1 MTTKRKST
9 QQEYILSDVIHC
21 SCCGASMIGKKTRY
35 VCPNNDCTRGA
46 GCSTVSVDAERL
58 AHQLIAT
65 LVNRVMTPSN
75 LDEIV
80 ERIQQGASETLRT
93 QQEKLDNTESAIEE
107 LNSRKLN
114 LLTNVE
120 YGETPYIEVVGQ
132 IENIEA
138 TRAGLAYESAISREE
153 IDKIEFVSNEQAIQS
168 VAQDIGNVYRVRGSS
183 ARQATG
189 RNVHRRHPSR
199 RHLVHGYVHPPHT
212 GGKQRRT
219 DHFRILPAALTT
231 RITKP

>member
-75 LDEIV
+75 LAEIV

-93 QQEKLDNTESAIEE
+93 QQEKLDNTESAIEK

-120 YGETPYIEVVGQ
+120 YGETPYVEVVGQ

-168 VAQDIGNVYRVRGSS
+168 VAQDIGTYTEFADPALAKQLVGTFIADIQVGTTSS
-183 ARQATG
+183 T
-189 RNVHRRHPSR
+189 VTYTHPIPGESNDE
-199 RHLVHGYVHPPHT
+199 LITSESFP
-212 GGKQRRT
+212 
-219 DHFRILPAALTT
+219 LP
-231 RITKP
+231 

>member
-1 MTTKRKST
+1 
-9 QQEYILSDVIHC
+9 
-21 SCCGASMIGKKTRY
+21 MIGKKTRY

-75 LDEIV
+75 LAEIV

-93 QQEKLDNTESAIEE
+93 QQEKLDNTESAIEK

-120 YGETPYIEVVGQ
+120 YGETPYVEVVGQ

-168 VAQDIGNVYRVRGSS
+168 VAQDIGTYTEFADPALAKQLVGTFIADIQVGTTSS
-183 ARQATG
+183 T
-189 RNVHRRHPSR
+189 VTYTHPIPGESNDE
-199 RHLVHGYVHPPHT
+199 LITSESFP
-212 GGKQRRT
+212 
-219 DHFRILPAALTT
+219 LP
-231 RITKP
+231 

>member
-1 MTTKRKST
+1 
-9 QQEYILSDVIHC
+9 
-21 SCCGASMIGKKTRY
+21 MIGKKTRY

-75 LDEIV
+75 RDEIV

-114 LLTNVE
+114 LLTKVE
-120 YGETPYIEVVGQ
+120 YGETPYVEVVGQ

-138 TRAGLAYESAISREE
+138 TRAGLAYESAISRGE

-168 VAQDIGNVYRVRGSS
+168 VAQDIGTYTEFADPALAKQLVGTFIADIQVGATSS
-183 ARQATG
+183 T
-189 RNVHRRHPSR
+189 VTYTHPIPGASNDE
-199 RHLVHGYVHPPHT
+199 LITSESFP
-212 GGKQRRT
+212 
-219 DHFRILPAALTT
+219 LP
-231 RITKP
+231 

>member
-1 MTTKRKST
+1 
-9 QQEYILSDVIHC
+9 
-21 SCCGASMIGKKTRY
+21 MIGEKTRY

-75 LDEIV
+75 RDEIV

-114 LLTNVE
+114 LLTKVE
-120 YGETPYIEVVGQ
+120 YGETPYVEVVGQ

-138 TRAGLAYESAISREE
+138 TRAGLAYESAISRGE

-168 VAQDIGNVYRVRGSS
+168 VAQDIGTYTEFADPALAKQLVGTFIADIQVGATSS
-183 ARQATG
+183 T
-189 RNVHRRHPSR
+189 VTYTHPIPGASNDE
-199 RHLVHGYVHPPHT
+199 LITSESFP
-212 GGKQRRT
+212 
-219 DHFRILPAALTT
+219 LP
-231 RITKP
+231 

>member
-1 MTTKRKST
+1 
-9 QQEYILSDVIHC
+9 
-21 SCCGASMIGKKTRY
+21 MIGEKTRY

-120 YGETPYIEVVGQ
+120 YGETPYVEVVGQ

-138 TRAGLAYESAISREE
+138 TRAGLAYESAISRGE

-168 VAQDIGNVYRVRGSS
+168 VAQDIGTYTEFADPALAKQLVGTFIADIQVGTTSS
-183 ARQATG
+183 T
-189 RNVHRRHPSR
+189 VTYTHPIPGESNDE
-199 RHLVHGYVHPPHT
+199 LITSESFP
-212 GGKQRRT
+212 
-219 DHFRILPAALTT
+219 LP
-231 RITKP
+231 

>member
-75 LDEIV
+75 LAEIV

-114 LLTNVE
+114 LLTKVE
-120 YGETPYIEVVGQ
+120 YGETPYVEVVGQ

-138 TRAGLAYESAISREE
+138 TRAGLAYESAISRGE

-168 VAQDIGNVYRVRGSS
+168 VAQDIGTYTEFADPALAKQLVGTFIADIQVGATSS
-183 ARQATG
+183 T
-189 RNVHRRHPSR
+189 VTYTHPIPGASNDE
-199 RHLVHGYVHPPHT
+199 LITSESFP
-212 GGKQRRT
+212 
-219 DHFRILPAALTT
+219 LP
-231 RITKP
+231 

>member
-21 SCCGASMIGKKTRY
+21 SCCGASMIGEKTRY

-138 TRAGLAYESAISREE
+138 TRAGLAYESAISRGE

-168 VAQDIGNVYRVRGSS
+168 VAQDIGTYTEFADPALAKQLVGTFIADIQVGATSS
-183 ARQATG
+183 T
-189 RNVHRRHPSR
+189 VTYTHPIPGESNDE
-199 RHLVHGYVHPPHT
+199 LITSESFP
-212 GGKQRRT
+212 
-219 DHFRILPAALTT
+219 LP
-231 RITKP
+231 

>member
-21 SCCGASMIGKKTRY
+21 SCCGASMIGEKTRY
-35 VCPNNDCTRGA
+35 VCPNNHCTRGA

-75 LDEIV
+75 RDEIV

-114 LLTNVE
+114 LLTKVE
-120 YGETPYIEVVGQ
+120 YGETPYVEVVGQ

-138 TRAGLAYESAISREE
+138 TRAGLAYESAISRGE

-168 VAQDIGNVYRVRGSS
+168 VAQDIGTYTEFADPALAKQLVGTFIADIQVGATSS
-183 ARQATG
+183 T
-189 RNVHRRHPSR
+189 VTYTHPIPGASNDE
-199 RHLVHGYVHPPHT
+199 LITSESFP
-212 GGKQRRT
+212 
-219 DHFRILPAALTT
+219 LP
-231 RITKP
+231 

>member
-1 MTTKRKST
+1 MLRSQHDWGKDALRLP
-9 QQEYILSDVIHC
+9 QQRLHTGS
-21 SCCGASMIGKKTRY
+21 R
-35 VCPNNDCTRGA
+35 
-46 GCSTVSVDAERL
+46 CSTVSVDAERL

-120 YGETPYIEVVGQ
+120 YGETPYVEVVDQ

-138 TRAGLAYESAISREE
+138 TRAGLAYESAISRGE

-168 VAQDIGNVYRVRGSS
+168 VAQDIGTYTEFADPALAKQLVGTFIADIQVGATSS
-183 ARQATG
+183 T
-189 RNVHRRHPSR
+189 VTYTHPIPGESNDE
-199 RHLVHGYVHPPHT
+199 LITSESFP
-212 GGKQRRT
+212 
-219 DHFRILPAALTT
+219 LP
-231 RITKP
+231 

>member
-1 MTTKRKST
+1 
-9 QQEYILSDVIHC
+9 
-21 SCCGASMIGKKTRY
+21 MIGKKARY

-75 LDEIV
+75 LAEIV

-93 QQEKLDNTESAIEE
+93 QQEKLDNTESAIEK

-120 YGETPYIEVVGQ
+120 YGETPYVEVVGQ

-168 VAQDIGNVYRVRGSS
+168 VAQDIGTYTEFADPALAKQLVGTFIADIQVGTTSS
-183 ARQATG
+183 T
-189 RNVHRRHPSR
+189 VTYTHPIPGESNDE
-199 RHLVHGYVHPPHT
+199 LITSESFP
-212 GGKQRRT
+212 
-219 DHFRILPAALTT
+219 LP
-231 RITKP
+231 

>member
-21 SCCGASMIGKKTRY
+21 SCCGASMIGEKTRY

-75 LDEIV
+75 RDEIV

-114 LLTNVE
+114 LLTKVE
-120 YGETPYIEVVGQ
+120 YGETPYVEVVGQ

-138 TRAGLAYESAISREE
+138 TRAGLAYESAISRGE

-168 VAQDIGNVYRVRGSS
+168 VAQDIGTYTEFADPALAKQLVGTFIADIQVGATSS
-183 ARQATG
+183 T
-189 RNVHRRHPSR
+189 VTYTHPIPGASNDE
-199 RHLVHGYVHPPHT
+199 LITSESFP
-212 GGKQRRT
+212 
-219 DHFRILPAALTT
+219 LP
-231 RITKP
+231 

>member
-1 MTTKRKST
+1 
-9 QQEYILSDVIHC
+9 
-21 SCCGASMIGKKTRY
+21 MIGEKTRY

-46 GCSTVSVDAERL
+46 GCSTVSVDAELL

-107 LNSRKLN
+107 LNNRKLN

-120 YGETPYIEVVGQ
+120 YGETPYVEVVGQ

-138 TRAGLAYESAISREE
+138 TRAGLAYESAISRGE

-168 VAQDIGNVYRVRGSS
+168 VAQDIGTYTEFADPALAKQLVGTFIADIQVGATSS
-183 ARQATG
+183 T
-189 RNVHRRHPSR
+189 VTYTHPIPGESNDE
-199 RHLVHGYVHPPHT
+199 LITSESFP
-212 GGKQRRT
+212 
-219 DHFRILPAALTT
+219 LP
-231 RITKP
+231 

>member
-1 MTTKRKST
+1 
-9 QQEYILSDVIHC
+9 
-21 SCCGASMIGKKTRY
+21 MIGEKTRY

-93 QQEKLDNTESAIEE
+93 QQEKFDNTESAIEE

-114 LLTNVE
+114 LLTKVE
-120 YGETPYIEVVGQ
+120 YGETPYVEVVGQ

-138 TRAGLAYESAISREE
+138 TRAGLAYESAISRGE

-168 VAQDIGNVYRVRGSS
+168 VAQDIGTYTEFADPALAKQLVGTFIADIQVGATSS
-183 ARQATG
+183 T
-189 RNVHRRHPSR
+189 VTYTHPIPGESNDE
-199 RHLVHGYVHPPHT
+199 LITSESFP
-212 GGKQRRT
+212 
-219 DHFRILPAALTT
+219 LP
-231 RITKP
+231 

>member
-1 MTTKRKST
+1 
-9 QQEYILSDVIHC
+9 
-21 SCCGASMIGKKTRY
+21 MIGKKTRY

-114 LLTNVE
+114 LLTKVE
-120 YGETPYIEVVGQ
+120 YGETPYVEVVGQ

-138 TRAGLAYESAISREE
+138 TRAGLAYESAISRGE

-168 VAQDIGNVYRVRGSS
+168 VAQDIGTYTEFADPALAKQLVGTFIADIQVGATSS
-183 ARQATG
+183 T
-189 RNVHRRHPSR
+189 VTYTHPIPGASNDE
-199 RHLVHGYVHPPHT
+199 LITSESFP
-212 GGKQRRT
+212 
-219 DHFRILPAALTT
+219 LP
-231 RITKP
+231 

>member
-1 MTTKRKST
+1 MTTKRKSI

-35 VCPNNDCTRGA
+35 VCPNNDGTPGD

-107 LNSRKLN
+107 LNNRKLN

-120 YGETPYIEVVGQ
+120 YGETPYVEVVGQ

-138 TRAGLAYESAISREE
+138 TRAGLAYESAISRGE

-168 VAQDIGNVYRVRGSS
+168 VAQDIGTYTEFADPALAKQLVGTFIADIQVGATSS
-183 ARQATG
+183 T
-189 RNVHRRHPSR
+189 VTYTHPIPGESNDE
-199 RHLVHGYVHPPHT
+199 LITSESFP
-212 GGKQRRT
+212 
-219 DHFRILPAALTT
+219 LP
-231 RITKP
+231 

>member
-1 MTTKRKST
+1 
-9 QQEYILSDVIHC
+9 
-21 SCCGASMIGKKTRY
+21 MIGKKTRY

-75 LDEIV
+75 LAEIV

-93 QQEKLDNTESAIEE
+93 QQEKLDNTESAIEK

-120 YGETPYIEVVGQ
+120 YGETPYVEVVGQ

-138 TRAGLAYESAISREE
+138 TRAGLAYESAISRGE

-168 VAQDIGNVYRVRGSS
+168 VAQDIGTYTEFADPALAKQLVGTFIADIQVGATSS
-183 ARQATG
+183 T
-189 RNVHRRHPSR
+189 VTYTHPIPGESNDE
-199 RHLVHGYVHPPHT
+199 LITSESFP
-212 GGKQRRT
+212 
-219 DHFRILPAALTT
+219 LP
-231 RITKP
+231 